1 MFSSPHLIIFYN
13 PTKGLPRLQ
22 GSNPCAIHHK
32 HFIVN
37 RKSQIVMAKRN
48 VSDSETEESSSDS
61 EGSESPV
68 EPQRSG
74 KVTEYEK
81 QRMKRMEE
89 NKARMEAMG
98 LHKMASSLMGSSQK
112 PKKKEKDRKGKKKV
126 VDEDEDYEPA
136 QSEDLSDTGEDDE
149 EDDVDY
155 QVSKSKL
162 KKSKKKITPKKKV
175 SNTALPTD
183 TEYVDDDDALMQAIA
198 LSLQD
203 SAGFLNLA
211 NKMPMQGTDADSTK
225 KDSNKK
231 PSLKKA
237 SNEKEIGTCNQE
249 DASGKRKRKQQTR
262 NRVQMTEDDLIMH
275 FFQFDEA
282 GKGSISFRDLR
293 KMAVSHDF
301 TWSDEDMENMIRC
314 FDSNGDGKLSLDDF
328 RKIVVRCNMIQ
339 GSEDAG

>member
-1 MFSSPHLIIFYN
+1 
-13 PTKGLPRLQ
+13 
-22 GSNPCAIHHK
+22 
-32 HFIVN
+32 
-37 RKSQIVMAKRN
+37 MAKPN
-48 VSDSETEESSSDS
+48 ASDSETEERDSGSSSDS
-61 EGSESPV
+61 EDSQV

-74 KVTEYEK
+74 KLTEYEK
-81 QRMKRMEE
+81 QRMKRIEE
-89 NKARMEAMG
+89 NRARMEAMG

-112 PKKKEKDRKGKKKV
+112 PQKKGKDRKGKKKV

-136 QSEDLSDTGEDDE
+136 QSEDLSCDTGEDDQQN
-149 EDDVDY
+149 DVDY
-155 QVSKSKL
+155 EVSKSQL
-162 KKSKKKITPKKKV
+162 KKSKKKLQTPKKRV
-175 SNTALPTD
+175 SNTAVPTD
-183 TEYVDDDDALMQAIA
+183 TDFVDDDVALMQAIA

-203 SAGFLNLA
+203 SAGFLNLE
-211 NKMPMQGTDADSTK
+211 NKLPMQGTDADSTN
-225 KDSNKK
+225 KDSNGKASLKK
-231 PSLKKA
+231 ASNEKASLKKA
-237 SNEKEIGTCNQE
+237 SNEKEVGTCNQE
-249 DASGKRKRKQQTR
+249 DVTGKRKRKQQQTR

-293 KMAVSHDF
+293 RMAVSHDF